1 MLAVASRQW
10 WVLVVQG
17 VLGILFGV
25 LAIVFPGIALLTLA
39 YLFAAWALIS
49 GVSQLAEGWRVAE
62 HRGRSWPFAVMGV
75 ISIAAGILAALIPGI
90 TILGLVV
97 LLGAW
102 FVIQGVMEVYTAWR
116 IRAEVSGEWVLAL
129 VGVLTLIV
137 GVIILALPVVG
148 AVLTVALV
156 ATWSI
161 IAGITAVA
169 LGFRLRQFR
178 SRVTGTGQTTAPS
191 GA

>member
-17 VLGILFGV
+17 VLGILFGII
-25 LAIVFPGIALLTLA
+25 AIAFPDIALLTLA

-49 GVSQLAEGWRVAE
+49 GATQIGEGWRVAE
-62 HRGRSWPFAVMGV
+62 TRGRSWPFAVTGV
-75 ISIAAGILAALIPGI
+75 ISIVAGILAALIPGI
-90 TILGLVV
+90 TVYGLVV

-102 FVIQGVMEVYTAWR
+102 FVVQGVMEVYMAWR
-116 IRAEVSGEWVLAL
+116 IRAEVSGEWILAL
-129 VGVLTLIV
+129 VGILTLAV
-137 GVIILALPVVG
+137 GVIVLAQPVVG

-169 LGFRLRQFR
+169 AGLRLRQFR
-178 SRVTGTGQTTAPS
+178 SRVTGTGQTAMPS